1 MTGIIDQ
8 FELGWRFNPLEK
20 RNAHGEWTR
29 DGATASQPN
38 SGMKWTG
45 SGAAYKDPPADRVN
59 MAGLKGSENPFIK
72 KYGLSSANIV
82 KAYDESTPD
91 ERAQGM
97 RWYSDAHEV
106 AQAIGKGDSAKG
118 AAMLSAFSVQTD
130 WATDMMNAA
139 STLAN
144 GKVPDHGVGI
154 TGTVRARA
162 QAILDA
168 KTDADIARLFP
179 KAGSAKTRNFYMLIR
194 NGGDTPDDSEGHV
207 VIDRHALSVAAGR
220 RLTSQ
225 ETMAPTY
232 AQMKKDHPD
241 WTHEQMRAYRATFP
255 DDPTGSI
262 YSYQHIA
269 DMYRKAALEV
279 SRRDGV
285 QISPHQL
292 QAITWMHQLHS
303 NDEDD
308 GHLIELAA
316 EAVRQGGKF
325 TSVPGAATAKGRAS
339 AMARRWAAVAAY
351 AAAHQVP
358 VHKGTTVMAGDPL
371 GILGQL
377 IELGWQDELRD
388 SRGRWTRFG
397 KTGEAADVMMKN
409 REGFSVSVST
419 GQVPVHG
426 YMVAQTDH
434 THTYP
439 ASILDDHNA
448 LTRAI
453 DDLLVKEKTAFRSGN
468 TYLGG
473 WVHDG
478 KLWLEPSDNITS
490 REQAE
495 AEGRGRNQI
504 AIWDVDNSQ
513 EIDTGGTGGGR
524 IYEHANAQGD
534 RRAGAG
540 GLRGPARG
548 GAAGDSRGP
557 GVPYPAGIAG
567 QLYDLSWKD
576 AWRHELR
583 DSHGRWSKTGGGA
596 PGMLDLYHHTTPEN
610 AAEIR
615 RTGKFTSPERDE
627 HGRPLAFFTTDPGTG
642 SQAGGRG
649 SGLVHIRVPEGM
661 ARLEDEFPSGEQH
674 YSIPASQIRREHF
687 VTGTAAEV
695 PVSFGVKPG
704 GEYPDDQDYKSDL
717 GKIAQNIRDRDLGND
732 DGHLLGAAIALKAGH
747 GDVGRD
753 QLAQAARAARRH
765 KAPQDDI
772 DQIHIWAR
780 AVAGAQNRAA
790 ARNGDNLG
798 EGREHYP
805 GEFSDSI
812 LQFWKKEP
820 DPTAKQQL
828 NLASAAWGIGED
840 PDIQG
845 TADHLREAAR
855 LASAAGRDSDAF
867 EYRKLAARILTAKQN
882 ESTSLTAVKG
892 LLDRSAPAIPQLL
905 GGGKENWNGKI
916 TLFPERHTW
925 RGDTE
930 LAEMG
935 WDGHMEMQQAV
946 ADEIKATLDDPEHQ
960 VQSLDAFTVPLHE
973 LIHANI
979 PEGQTYGSH
988 KDAYQNVAV
997 ADIEEGATELATI
1010 HHAGEFFAKLGV
1022 SDRQTALLAP
1032 GGIDN
1037 PAWTSAYDKLTNGL
1051 QGLENDLEADGRPPH
1066 LQAARHLQSLLA
1078 SSGSMGML
1086 DPDDAGD
1093 VLTEIEHLGDKAAFD
1108 KARALHV
1115 QLHQMARIPMTLHS
1129 TLGDLARQKADPVA
1143 IADENAWGHYGSQ
1156 TRDFQQWV
1164 QEIAKAEGYGDLRPG
1179 TPGYKRVVALSDEVN
1194 REGSA
1199 GKVSAMARQAVRA
1212 LNATGTMSADAL
1224 ASIQSQ
1230 VERSI
1235 LTEWAKTDDDRGKE
1249 AFRNAG
1255 RAARMALASMAAAQE
1270 AG

>member
-241 WTHEQMRAYRATFP
+241 WTHDQMRAYRATFP

-358 VHKGTTVMAGDPL
+358 VHKGTTVMAGDTT

-377 IELGWQDELRD
+377 IELG
-388 SRGRWTRFG
+388 
-397 KTGEAADVMMKN
+397 
-409 REGFSVSVST
+409 
-419 GQVPVHG
+419 
-426 YMVAQTDH
+426 
-434 THTYP
+434 
-439 ASILDDHNA
+439 
-448 LTRAI
+448 
-453 DDLLVKEKTAFRSGN
+453 
-468 TYLGG
+468 
-473 WVHDG
+473 
-478 KLWLEPSDNITS
+478 
-490 REQAE
+490 
-495 AEGRGRNQI
+495 
-504 AIWDVDNSQ
+504 
-513 EIDTGGTGGGR
+513 
-524 IYEHANAQGD
+524 
-534 RRAGAG
+534 
-540 GLRGPARG
+540 
-548 GAAGDSRGP
+548 
-557 GVPYPAGIAG
+557 
-567 QLYDLSWKD
+567 WKD

-583 DSHGRWSKTGGGA
+583 DSHGRWSKTGGGT

-916 TLFPERHTW
+916 TLFPERYTW

-935 WDGHMEMQQAV
+935 WDGHMEMQQSI

-1129 TLGDLARQKADPVA
+1129 TLDDLARQKADPVA